1 MDRIGFQPSGTF
13 LPVEENKK
21 GGVCIGKDLMKIGEI
36 AKLSGVSTRTIDYYT
51 VSGLLHSERSDSNY
65 RLYPTSALQTLER
78 IQLLKKQR
86 LSISEIK
93 EIIDAPE
100 NLETELLVE
109 EVYEEFE
116 CLQRKITCLE
126 EQLKDAPSIVKT
138 HVSKALEH
146 QLATITALIAL
157 L

>member
-1 MDRIGFQPSGTF
+1 
-13 LPVEENKK
+13 
-21 GGVCIGKDLMKIGEI
+21 MKIGEI

-51 VSGLLHSERSDSNY
+51 VSGLLRSERSDTNY
-65 RLYPTSALQTLER
+65 RLYPASTMQTLQR

-86 LSISEIK
+86 MSISEIK
-93 EIIDAPE
+93 EVLNTPE
-100 NLETELLVE
+100 YAETEFLVE

-116 CLQRKITCLE
+116 CLQRKITSLE
-126 EQLKDAPSIVKT
+126 EQLKDAPSSVKL

-146 QLATITALIAL
+146 QLAAITALIAL

>member
-1 MDRIGFQPSGTF
+1 
-13 LPVEENKK
+13 
-21 GGVCIGKDLMKIGEI
+21 MKIGEI

-65 RLYPTSALQTLER
+65 RLYPLSTLQTLKR

-86 LSISEIK
+86 LSILEIK
-93 EIIDAPE
+93 EILAAPE
-100 NLETELLVE
+100 KPGTEELAD

-116 CLQRKITCLE
+116 CLQRKITRLE
-126 EQLKDAPSIVKT
+126 EQLKDAPSPVRL

-146 QLATITALIAL
+146 QVAAIAALIAL

>member
-1 MDRIGFQPSGTF
+1 
-13 LPVEENKK
+13 
-21 GGVCIGKDLMKIGEI
+21 MKIGEV

-51 VSGLLHSERSDSNY
+51 VSGLLRSERSDTNY
-65 RLYPTSALQTLER
+65 RLYPPSTLQTLQR

-86 LSISEIK
+86 MSISEIK
-93 EIIDAPE
+93 EVLNTPE
-100 NLETELLVE
+100 SSKTELLVE

-116 CLQRKITCLE
+116 CLQRKITSLE
-126 EQLKDAPSIVKT
+126 EQLKDAPNSVKL

-146 QLATITALIAL
+146 QLAAITALIAL